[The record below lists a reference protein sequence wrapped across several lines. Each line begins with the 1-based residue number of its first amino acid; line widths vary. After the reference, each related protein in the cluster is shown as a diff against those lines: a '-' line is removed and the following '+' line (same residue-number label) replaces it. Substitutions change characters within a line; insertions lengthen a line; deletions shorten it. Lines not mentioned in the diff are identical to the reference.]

1 MGPIQSLNKKLHIKC
16 QAYAKSSINGVKEKE
31 RNEKR
36 REEKEKQQLLFPSWG
51 HLCTMGA
58 WEMVSDWDRC
68 SRQSTKDISS
78 YSWGTGLLMT
88 NSSQRMRETSSCS
101 QLVTSSLHY
110 TQHFIHLSLERNA
123 LLMLSCHPLCLLPYV
138 FHIVPNTAFKMQV
151 VYVAPPSLSVQIN
164 PNSLLWIIRLFMI
177 WSSPTSLA

>member
-1 MGPIQSLNKKLHIKC
+1 MK
-16 QAYAKSSINGVKEKE
+16 
-31 RNEKR
+31 
-36 REEKEKQQLLFPSWG
+36 REEKKKRSSSYYSLHGVICVPWG
-51 HLCTMGA
+51 HGKWCQTETG
-58 WEMVSDWDRC
+58 C

-123 LLMLSCHPLCLLPYV
+123 LLMLSCHPLCLLPYI
-138 FHIVPNTAFKMQV
+138 FHIVPNMAFKMQV
-151 VYVAPPSLSVQIN
+151 VYVAPSLSF
-164 PNSLLWIIRLFMI
+164 STDK
-177 WSSPTSLA
+177 S